1 MLPEHIAEIR
11 ERIDKAGIG
20 LKDALSVIDMTFQD
34 QIGRLKA
41 TSPYEAF
48 TGLNKLIDL
57 TAHGAKIERFRPRDN
72 RQPFHTLR
80 SIQRKETSS
89 VTSI

>member
-48 TGLNKLIDL
+48 TGLDTIN
-57 TAHGAKIERFRPRDN
+57 RPDC
-72 RQPFHTLR
+72 
-80 SIQRKETSS
+80 SWS
-89 VTSI
+89 